1 MKVLL
6 INKSDATGG
15 AAVVTRRLMEA
26 LQAQGVD
33 ARMLVV
39 ERLTDF
45 PSVGLAAS
53 RRASKV
59 PFLAERLKIFLA
71 NGFNREHLFKVD
83 TASDGLTLWRHPWV
97 KEADVICLNWINQ
110 GMLSLRGIERIAA
123 MGKPIVWTMHDMW
136 NATGICHHAGACDG
150 FKQECGNCHLLGKCS
165 AAGDLSHKVWR
176 KKKAL
181 YDKVP
186 LHFVAVSRWL
196 EGRCRCS
203 SLMRDADISV
213 IPNAFP
219 FDDFD
224 ERPSVEP
231 GEKLRIVMGA
241 ARLDDPIKGFPILI
255 EATRQLRERDSEL
268 ADRLELVTFGSI
280 RNEELFKQL
289 AISHV
294 HHGMINDMKKI
305 KEIYRSCHIV
315 ISTSLFE
322 TLPGTLIEGLA
333 HGCLAVAFDS
343 GGQRDIIENHLTGY
357 LATIDDDTR
366 QAARSIVK
374 GIIWAVKHI
383 DGAKYGVVTASHGEC
398 GHVPPYNISSD
409 TYRSMLEKFSAPSV
423 AKNYISLFEKL
434 LSQTQRTLNK

>member
-1 MKVLL
+1 MMPKVVLL
-6 INKSDATGG
+6 GRPNVGKSTLFNRLIRSNRAITHDRPGVTRDRMEGVVRSRFGRDFALVDTGG
-15 AAVVTRRLMEA
+15 ITLDHHQAVAEGPAGIRGFEADILRQAEAAL
-26 LQAQGVD
+26 
-33 ARMLVV
+33 
-39 ERLTDF
+39 
-45 PSVGLAAS
+45 
-53 RRASKV
+53 
-59 PFLAERLKIFLA
+59 
-71 NGFNREHLFKVD
+71 
-83 TASDGLTLWRHPWV
+83 

-110 GMLSLRGIERIAA
+110 GMLSLRGIECIAA

-176 KKKAL
+176 KKNAL
-181 YDKVP
+181 YKKLP

-294 HHGMINDMKKI
+294 HHGMINDMQKI

-333 HGCLAVAFDS
+333 HGCLAVAFDR
-343 GGQRDIIENHLTGY
+343 GGQRDIIENYHTGY